1 MRPFHLLPIVCCLPL
16 FAWAEGENLDK
27 VEEDSSQA
35 TPVPSVRLSLP
46 EIPRT
51 MSQDGR
57 FTIYGGTS
65 SQRSQVYH
73 LADETQR
80 NLLLALSMKN
90 RKGVVKPEKGQLP
103 IVIQL
108 TDRFAADTDAVRG
121 RVAIMPDESLSIQIS
136 LAVAGGWDHARFR
149 DEMVR
154 WFLVDLMLHRVR
166 PEQLTAQTRLE
177 LPDWLHQ
184 GALELIRF
192 YELGRPTELFASVF
206 RLGKT
211 LTIDEILNADI
222 TSLDAV
228 SMNIYRVS
236 SCAFIVMLLEQ
247 PDGVEHLLSC
257 IYALPA
263 NKGTVAAHLEQFFP
277 VLRGG
282 PKQFEKWWSLAL
294 ANYSEPTNSELLTMQ
309 QSETEL
315 ARLLQITYRVMPP
328 SSKPAAS
335 AGKKLLGLFKKSATE
350 TPSATAPIPAPT
362 PVFETKPVAEFA
374 SLLKLPNR
382 NELFQAQIMDLT
394 RLSLRVH
401 PFYRRVITEYQ
412 EQMAKLAAG
421 KDRGVAEALAGLK
434 KKRAVMHKEAQA
446 TEDYLDWYE
455 ATQRTHLSG
464 KFSDYLDAARRLEMP
479 PPRRTDPITRYLDAM
494 EQEYK

>member
-1 MRPFHLLPIVCCLPL
+1 MRLFRLLPAICCLPIL
-16 FAWAEGENLDK
+16 IWAEATD
-27 VEEDSSQA
+27 DDQQA
-35 TPVPSVRLSLP
+35 TPVPSVRLGLP
-46 EIPRT
+46 ELPRT
-51 MSQDGR
+51 TSQDGR
-57 FTIYGGTS
+57 FSICGGTS
-65 SQRSQVYH
+65 TQRSQVIH
-73 LADETQR
+73 AAEDAQR

-108 TDRFAADTDAVRG
+108 TDRFATDADAVRG
-121 RVAIMPDESLSIQIS
+121 RIAIMPDESLTIQIN
-136 LAVAGGWDHARFR
+136 LAIAGGWDQARFR

-154 WFLVDLMLHRVR
+154 WVLIDLMLRRVR
-166 PEQLTAQTRLE
+166 SEQLTTQTRLE

-184 GALELIRF
+184 GSLELMRF
-192 YELGRPTELFASVF
+192 YDLGRPTELFASVF

-222 TSLDAV
+222 TGLDAV
-228 SMNIYRVS
+228 SMSIYRVS

-257 IYALPA
+257 IAALPA
-263 NKGTVAAHLEQFFP
+263 NQGTMAAHLEQFFP

-294 ANYSEPTNSELLTMQ
+294 ANYSQPTNTELLTMQ

-315 ARLLQITYRVMPP
+315 AQLLQITYRAIPP
-328 SSKPAAS
+328 SAKPVAVS
-335 AGKKLLGLFKKSATE
+335 PGKKLLGLFKKSVPATPAAVE
-350 TPSATAPIPAPT
+350 TSAPAPI
-362 PVFETKPVAEFA
+362 FETKPITEFA

-382 NELFQAQIMDLT
+382 DQLFQAQIMDLT

-421 KDRGVAEALAGLK
+421 KDRGVAEALAGLA
-434 KKRAVMHKEAQA
+434 KKRATMQRDAQA
-446 TEDYLDWYE
+446 TEDYLDWFE

-464 KFSDYLDAARRLEMP
+464 KFNDYLDSARRLELP
-479 PPRRTDPITRYLDAM
+479 PPRRTDPVTRYLDAM